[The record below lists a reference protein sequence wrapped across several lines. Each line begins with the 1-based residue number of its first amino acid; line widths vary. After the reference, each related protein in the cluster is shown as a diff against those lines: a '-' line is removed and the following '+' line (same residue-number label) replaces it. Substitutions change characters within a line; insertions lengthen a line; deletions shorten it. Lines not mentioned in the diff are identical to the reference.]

1 MKDAMRDKAVHIISL
16 GCPKNRVDS
25 EVMLGLLVARGHGIA
40 ATPDEADT
48 VIINTCTFIHEATQE
63 SLDTILEVAELKRA
77 GLCRLVIA
85 TGCLAQRYGP
95 TLAREIPEIDFWIGT
110 EQFPRIVE
118 WVDKKPIDLERV
130 AIQRT
135 GFIYD
140 HTTPRLLSG
149 PPGSAYV
156 KIAEGCSRRCS
167 FCVIPSLRGEARSRS
182 IESIVQEASALAD
195 QGIKEINLV
204 AQDVT
209 SYGLDLKD
217 GTNLT
222 GLLDRLRR
230 IEKLKW
236 IRLLYAYPD
245 GMGLELLRQVRAS
258 ERICNYIDLPIQ
270 HIDEQILHRMGRS
283 ARRRHIEG
291 LIGMIRKEIPGV
303 CLRTTL
309 MVGFPGE
316 TEAQFS
322 DLSDFVEKVCF
333 DRLGVFQFSPEEG
346 TRAARMRHQV
356 PADVKNRRFERL
368 MTAQQEI
375 SLRRHRELVG
385 KEVVVLVEGRDPRDG
400 VMKGRMESQAP
411 DIDGHVTIIG
421 SDASPGD
428 MVRVRVTQA
437 HPYDLEGEM
446 LEE

>member
-1 MKDAMRDKAVHIISL
+1 MKDVMRDRAVHIISL
-16 GCPKNRVDS
+16 GCPRNQVDS
-25 EVMLGLLVARGHGIA
+25 EVMLGFLVARGFGIA
-40 ATPDEADT
+40 ATPDDADT
-48 VIINTCTFIHEATQE
+48 VIINTCTFIDEATQE

-85 TGCLAQRYGP
+85 AGCLAQRYGP
-95 TLAREIPEIDFWIGT
+95 ALAREIPEVDFWIGT
-110 EQFPRIVE
+110 EQFPRIGQWLE
-118 WVDKKPIDLERV
+118 KEPADLERV

-156 KIAEGCSRRCS
+156 KIGEGCSRRCS

-182 IESIVQEASALAD
+182 IESIEREASVLAD
-195 QGIKEINLV
+195 QGIREINLV

-209 SYGLDLKD
+209 SYGLDLQD

-222 GLLDRLRR
+222 RLLDRLRR
-230 IEKLKW
+230 IEKLTW

-245 GMGLELLRQVRAS
+245 GVSLELLRQIRES
-258 ERICNYIDLPIQ
+258 ERLCNYLDVPIQ
-270 HIDEQILHRMGRS
+270 HIDEHVLHRMGRS
-283 ARRRHIEG
+283 ARRGYIERLVG
-291 LIGMIRKEIPGV
+291 IIRKEIPGV
-303 CLRTTL
+303 YLRTTL

-322 DLSDFVEKVCF
+322 ELSDFVQRVCF
-333 DRLGVFQFSPEEG
+333 DRLGVFQFSPQEG

-356 PADVKNRRFERL
+356 PTHVKRRRFDRL

-375 SLRRHRELVG
+375 SLRRHKHLVG
-385 KEVVVLVEGRDPRDG
+385 KKVVVLVEGRDPRDG

-411 DIDGHVTIIG
+411 DVDGQVTIIG
-421 SDASPGD
+421 PDVSPGD
-428 MVRVRVTQA
+428 MVRVRVTRA
-437 HPYDLEGEM
+437 HPYDLEAEL